1 MSYNI
6 FVGSIN
12 NLEIAMTNSE
22 VYEMFA
28 SATNDYVEKLR
39 EIKDLDMIR
48 SIDILGLIAQLH
60 DEIWEVES
68 ELLDEEDLED
78 EDEDEDE

>member
-1 MSYNI
+1 MSHNGL
-6 FVGSIN
+6 VETIN
-12 NLEIAMTNSE
+12 NIHLEIEMTNSE
-22 VYEMFA
+22 MYDMFVD
-28 SATNDYVEKLR
+28 ATNDYIEKLR
-39 EIKDLDMIR
+39 EIKDLDMIK

-78 EDEDEDE
+78 E

>member
-1 MSYNI
+1 MLTLAKDGRNI
-6 FVGSIN
+6 SPLKQSH
-12 NLEIAMTNSE
+12 LEIEMTNSE
-22 VYEMFA
+22 MYDMFVD
-28 SATNDYVEKLR
+28 ATNDYIEKLR
-39 EIKDLDMIR
+39 EIKEFNMIK

-78 EDEDEDE
+78 E